1 MPTKEL
7 PPISKYVIDVN
18 FPISDGMEPVNLFPG
33 KPSTLRPIILHTLV
47 GIVPP
52 NKLFHKYKEVNVN
65 TFPILLGIVPDIPLL
80 LISIFIIFDP
90 LHVTPVHD
98 GLPHTL
104 VLGTPLAHRHPV
116 RPVMVPRFVDDA
128 KSHANA
134 SLTLVG
140 VDVGV
145 ALGANEG
152 IHDGCIVGSTLGIQL
167 GITVGDLVGFTH
179 S

>member
-1 MPTKEL
+1 M
-7 PPISKYVIDVN
+7 
-18 FPISDGMEPVNLFPG
+18 
-33 KPSTLRPIILHTLV
+33 
-47 GIVPP
+47 
-52 NKLFHKYKEVNVN
+52 
-65 TFPILLGIVPDIPLL
+65 VPDIPLL
-80 LISIFIIFDP
+80 NILIFTILDP

-98 GLPHTL
+98 SLPHTL

-145 ALGANEG
+145 ALGVHEG
-152 IHDGCIVGSTLGIQL
+152 IHDGSIVGSTLGIQL
-167 GITVGDLVGFTH
+167 GIAEGKLVGKLH
-179 S
+179 SRFVDCVT